1 MPKFGYLSQIMGY
14 KETAQR
20 NAKSAPPGLVTVGPI
35 SSHTQKVWHFYYQER
50 KLPKVKNLIYDTLS
64 HVAIKAPY

>member
-1 MPKFGYLSQIMGY
+1 MGY
-14 KETAQR
+14 KETAKR

-35 SSHTQKVWHFYYQER
+35 SSHTQKVWHFYYQGR
-50 KLPKVKNLIYDTLS
+50 ILPKVKNLIYDTLS